1 MADSKKGGT
10 LINCFF
16 CGHFYITHETSFLTD
31 RIEQFYQRERNQL
44 EILTAFSL
52 LAIILSVMGLFGI
65 SLITIMRKKKEIG
78 IRKVNGASIP
88 GVLMMLNIDFLRWV
102 LVAAMISIPLSVWFL
117 TDWMERFAYRTALS
131 WWIFAVAAVSAVII
145 AVITASWQSWR
156 AATRNPVEALRYE

>member
-1 MADSKKGGT
+1 
-10 LINCFF
+10 
-16 CGHFYITHETSFLTD
+16 
-31 RIEQFYQRERNQL
+31 
-44 EILTAFSL
+44 
-52 LAIILSVMGLFGI
+52 
-65 SLITIMRKKKEIG
+65 
-78 IRKVNGASIP
+78 
-88 GVLMMLNIDFLRWV
+88 MMLNIDFLRWV